1 MQMGAK
7 YRHIFATGLFG
18 GVKTNKMEN
27 ERAASI
33 LHLMSYH
40 ANRLELF
47 ELLDKVLGLTPLV
60 YHKKYKADIDT
71 YATLQRAVE
80 TDIARHRL
88 PVAIEGQ
95 TNQLALAIEHRTAG
109 VTASDII
116 VGNEAEVHIARVLV
130 GIPAPLACL
139 H

>member
-1 MQMGAK
+1 MQKGEK

-18 GVKTNKMEN
+18 GVKTNKVEN
-27 ERAASI
+27 ERPALI
-33 LHLMSYH
+33 LHLLGYNM
-40 ANRLELF
+40 NRTELF
-47 ELLDKVLGLTPLV
+47 EFLDKVLGLTPLV

-95 TNQLALAIEHRTAG
+95 AYQLALAIEHGTAR